1 MPATSATSDT
11 GRFGQKRLP
20 AISRTSAAA
29 PSASDAGFVSPRW
42 ERKWPIRSQKSP
54 WLPLK
59 PKSFGSCVLA
69 RCRATPVL
77 KPVITVSEMKLTR
90 LPARRSHAT
99 RPSAATSRAVAAA
112 SDACRAGS
120 PADSSASEEPT
131 RSEIAEVTV
140 TAVCCELQKSQKT
153 SPANRH
159 E

>member
-1 MPATSATSDT
+1 MPATSTTSDT
-11 GRFGQKRLP
+11 GRFGRKRLP
-20 AISRTSAAA
+20 AIRRRSAAA
-29 PSASDAGFVSPRW
+29 PSASDAGFVSPRC

-90 LPARRSHAT
+90 LPARRSQAARPRAET
-99 RPSAATSRAVAAA
+99 RRAVAAA
-112 SDACRAGS
+112 SAAWRAGS
-120 PADSSASEEPT
+120 PAATSASDAPT
-131 RSEIAEVTV
+131 RSEIADVTV
-140 TAVCCELQKSQKT
+140 TAVCCELQKSQNT